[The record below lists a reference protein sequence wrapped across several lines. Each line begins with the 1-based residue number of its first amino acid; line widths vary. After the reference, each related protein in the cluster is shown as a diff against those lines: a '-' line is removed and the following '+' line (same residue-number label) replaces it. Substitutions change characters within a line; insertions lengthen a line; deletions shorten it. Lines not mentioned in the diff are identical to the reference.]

1 MSIFKK
7 DNYPNQILSNEMEI
21 ILQYSQLKNI
31 GYDKEISNT

>member
-21 ILQYSQLKNI
+21 ILQYLQVKNI